1 MLPNGQEAE
10 GYKRMMDLRDMQL
23 LAALARKRHFAR
35 AAEECSISQPAFSA
49 RIRNL
54 EIEIGAPIVKR
65 GNRFMGFTRE
75 GEIVLKW
82 AHQLLSDAEGM
93 RQEVEAAKGELSG
106 RLLIGAVPTALTYA
120 AKSLDRLRDE
130 HPGLVIEIHSASST
144 EIWIGLES
152 FTLDAGIT
160 YLEAEMPR
168 SLKSQV
174 LYDERYVLLV
184 PQGMAPR
191 QSGTA
196 TWAEAATLPLCL
208 LTQNMRN
215 RQILNDVFDQID
227 AKPNVVMETNA
238 ITAALV
244 QVENGSAATIAPLAL
259 AENRHFSDSVV
270 SLELTEPDVSK
281 PICLTVIERDPAL
294 PALSALAKSLGI
306 G

>member
-1 MLPNGQEAE
+1 
-10 GYKRMMDLRDMQL
+10 MMDLRDMQL

-35 AAEECSISQPAFSA
+35 AAEECNISQPAFSA

-54 EIEIGAPIVKR
+54 EIDIGAPIVKR

-120 AKSLDRLRDE
+120 ARSLDRLRAK

-144 EIWIGLES
+144 EIWLGLES

-168 SLKSQV
+168 SLKSQI
-174 LYDERYVLLV
+174 LYNEKYVLLV
-184 PQGMAPR
+184 PRELAPR
-191 QSGTA
+191 ESGTA
-196 TWAEAATLPLCL
+196 TWAEAAKLPLCL
-208 LTQNMRN
+208 LTRNMRN
-215 RQILNDVFDQID
+215 RQILNDVFAQID
-227 AKPNVVMETNA
+227 AEPNVIMETNA

-244 QVENGSAATIAPLAL
+244 QVENGAAATIAPFVL
-259 AENRHFSDSVV
+259 AENRHFSEGVV
-270 SLELTEPDVSK
+270 SLELVEPDVSM
-281 PICLTVIERDPAL
+281 PICLAVIEREPAL
-294 PALSALAKSLGI
+294 PSLAALTESLGL
-306 G
+306 